1 MNKPMLF
8 LREWAP
14 NMETLTEQT
23 SDGKVLYLEGPMI
36 MTEKRNR
43 NGRIYEKAMMES
55 SVDSYIQTYLNA
67 NRAIGELNHPDYP
80 FPNIKEAAVYIE
92 SLTWQGTDVIGK
104 ARVLNNIHGQQI
116 KSLVEAGF
124 RMGMSTRGLGNVVE
138 RSGQKYV
145 TEYMLNAIDAV
156 DMPSGQNCYM
166 NALKE
171 STEWVQEGGIW
182 VEKENREKA
191 QALFL
196 EKFEQLIQEIKKS
209 K

>member
-1 MNKPMLF
+1 MLF

-23 SDGKVLYLEGPMI
+23 AEGKVLYLEGPMI

-55 SVDSYIQTYLNA
+55 SVEAYVEGYLNA

-171 STEWVQEGGIW
+171 STEWVQQGGIW
-182 VEKENREKA
+182 IEQANQEKA
-191 QALFL
+191 KALFL
-196 EKFEQLIQEIKKS
+196 EKFEQLIHEIKKA

>member
-1 MNKPMLF
+1 MLL

-23 SDGKVLYLEGPMI
+23 EAGKVLYLEGPMI
-36 MTEKRNR
+36 MTEAKNR
-43 NGRIYEKAMMES
+43 NGRIYEKAMMEA
-55 SVDSYIQTYLNA
+55 SVEAYMNDYVKA
-67 NRAIGELNHPDYP
+67 NRAVGELNHPTYP

-92 SLTWQGTDVIGK
+92 SLEWHGNNVIGK

-124 RMGMSTRGLGNVVE
+124 KMGMSTRGLGNVVE
-138 RSGQKYV
+138 RSGSKYV

-156 DMPSGQNCYM
+156 DLPSGQICYM

-171 STEWVQEGGIW
+171 STEWIQEGGIW
-182 VEKENREKA
+182 IEKENQEKA

-196 EKFEQLIQEIKKS
+196 EKFEQLIHEIKKA

>member
-1 MNKPMLF
+1 MML

-23 SDGKVLYLEGPMI
+23 ADGKVLYLEGPMI
-36 MTEKRNR
+36 MTEAKNR
-43 NGRIYEKAMMES
+43 NGRIYEKMMMEA
-55 SVDSYIQTYLNA
+55 SVETYINDYLKQ
-67 NRAIGELNHPDYP
+67 NRATGELNHPSYP
-80 FPNIKEAAVYIE
+80 FPNVKEAAVYIE
-92 SLTWQGTDVIGK
+92 SLQWQGNNVIGK

-124 RMGMSTRGLGNVVE
+124 KMGMSTRGLGNVVE
-138 RSGQKYV
+138 RAGSKFV
-145 TEYMLNAIDAV
+145 KDYMLNAIDAV
-156 DMPSGQNCYM
+156 DMPSGQICYM
-166 NALKE
+166 NALRE

-182 VEKENREKA
+182 VEKQNQEKA

-196 EKFEQLIQEIKKS
+196 EKFEQLVHNLKKA

>member
-1 MNKPMLF
+1 MLF

-14 NMETLTEQT
+14 NMETLTEDT
-23 SDGKVLYLEGPMI
+23 GSGKVLYLEGPMI

-43 NGRIYEKAMMES
+43 NGRIYEKAMMER
-55 SVDSYIQTYLNA
+55 SVDDYINNYVNQSCA
-67 NRAIGELNHPDYP
+67 VGELNHPDYP

-92 SLTWQGTDVIGK
+92 SLSWQGNNVIGK

-138 RSGQKYV
+138 RTGQKYV

-156 DMPSGQNCYM
+156 GTPSGQICYM
-166 NALKE
+166 KALRE
-171 STEWVQEGGIW
+171 STEWTQENGIW
-182 VEKENREKA
+182 VEKQNQEKA

-196 EKFEQLIQEIKKS
+196 EKFEQFVDSLKKA

>member
-1 MNKPMLF
+1 MLL

-23 SDGKVLYLEGPMI
+23 EAGKVLYLEGPMI
-36 MTEKRNR
+36 MTEAKNR
-43 NGRIYEKAMMES
+43 NGRIYEKAMMEA
-55 SVDSYIQTYLNA
+55 SVEAYMNDYVKA
-67 NRAIGELNHPDYP
+67 NRAVGELNHPTYP

-92 SLTWQGTDVIGK
+92 SLEWHGNNVIGK

-124 RMGMSTRGLGNVVE
+124 KMGMSTRGLGNVVE
-138 RSGQKYV
+138 RSGSKYV

-156 DMPSGQNCYM
+156 DMPSGQICYM

-171 STEWVQEGGIW
+171 STEWIQEGGIW
-182 VEKENREKA
+182 IEKENQEKA

-196 EKFEQLIQEIKKS
+196 EKFEQLIHEIKKA

>member
-1 MNKPMLF
+1 MIF
-8 LREWAP
+8 LREHVP

-23 SDGKVLYLEGPMI
+23 AEGKVLYLEGPMI
-36 MTEKRNR
+36 MTEQRNR
-43 NGRIYEKAMMES
+43 NGRIYEKKMMEG
-55 SVDSYIQTYLNA
+55 SVEDYMNNFVKA
-67 NRAIGELNHPDYP
+67 NRAVGELNHPDYP

-92 SLTWQGTDVIGK
+92 SLQWQGNDVIGK

-156 DMPSGQNCYM
+156 DMPSGQICYM
-166 NALKE
+166 NALRE
-171 STEWVQEGGIW
+171 STEWVQTNGVW
-182 VEKENREKA
+182 VQQQNQAKA
-191 QALFL
+191 QELFL
-196 EKFEQLIQEIKKS
+196 EKFSEILASLKKA

>member
-1 MNKPMLF
+1 MMF

-23 SDGKVLYLEGPMI
+23 AEGKVLYLEGPMI

-55 SVDSYIQTYLNA
+55 SVDTYIESYLKA

-92 SLTWQGTDVIGK
+92 SLSWQGTDVIGK

-171 STEWVQEGGIW
+171 STEWVQQGGIW
-182 VEKENREKA
+182 VEKENQEKA

-196 EKFEQLIQEIKKS
+196 EKFEQLIHEIKKA

>member
-1 MNKPMLF
+1 MLF

-23 SDGKVLYLEGPMI
+23 AEGKVLYLEGPMI

-55 SVDSYIQTYLNA
+55 SVEAYVEGYLNA

-171 STEWVQEGGIW
+171 STEWVQQGGIW

>member
-1 MNKPMLF
+1 
-8 LREWAP
+8 
-14 NMETLTEQT
+14 METLTEQT
-23 SDGKVLYLEGPMI
+23 EAGKVLYLEGPMI
-36 MTEKRNR
+36 MTEAKNR
-43 NGRIYEKAMMES
+43 NGRIYEKAMMEA
-55 SVDSYIQTYLNA
+55 SVEAYMNDYVKA
-67 NRAIGELNHPDYP
+67 NRAVGELNHPTYP

-92 SLTWQGTDVIGK
+92 SLEWHGNNVIGK

-124 RMGMSTRGLGNVVE
+124 KMGMSTRGLGNVVE
-138 RSGQKYV
+138 RSGSKYV

-156 DMPSGQNCYM
+156 DLPSGQICYM

-171 STEWVQEGGIW
+171 STEWIQEGGIW
-182 VEKENREKA
+182 IEKENQEKA

-196 EKFEQLIQEIKKS
+196 EKFEQLIHEIKKA

>member
-1 MNKPMLF
+1 MLF
-8 LREWAP
+8 LREWAV

-23 SDGKVLYLEGPMI
+23 ADGKVLYLEGPMI
-36 MTEKRNR
+36 MTEQKNR
-43 NGRIYEKAMMES
+43 NGRIYEKRMMES
-55 SVDSYIQTYLNA
+55 SVEDYMNNYVKA
-67 NRAIGELNHPDYP
+67 NRAVGELNHPDYP

-92 SLTWQGTDVIGK
+92 SLQWHGNNVIGK

-124 RMGMSTRGLGNVVE
+124 RMGMSTRGLGNVTE
-138 RSGQKYV
+138 RSGQKFV

-156 DMPSGQNCYM
+156 DMPSGQICYM

-171 STEWVQEGGIW
+171 STEWVQSGGVW
-182 VEKENREKA
+182 VQQQQNHAKA
-191 QALFL
+191 VELFL
-196 EKFEQLIQEIKKS
+196 EKFAETLDELKKA